1 MPTSLDELIYQT
13 TQKMRSAWYSAH
25 YVAAMRSAPSIE
37 GPPEGPLPSWRTV
50 YHDLNDLLERD
61 WQNVREGL
69 YPTPLP
75 ADTGPIASA
84 RKSFAF
90 LGTFP
95 PSIAAARPATG
106 KKFSLRISAG
116 VIRDTFCRTFIIKAA
131 VI

>member
-13 TQKMRSAWYSAH
+13 TQKMRSAWYSLIMSPRCDQRRASKDRPK
-25 YVAAMRSAPSIE
+25 V
-37 GPPEGPLPSWRTV
+37 PLPSWRTV

-90 LGTFP
+90 LGTFR

-106 KKFSLRISAG
+106 KKFSIRISAG

>member
-50 YHDLNDLLERD
+50 YHDLNELLERD

-69 YPTPLP
+69 YPTPSRPTRARLP
-75 ADTGPIASA
+75 LHAS
-84 RKSFAF
+84 
-90 LGTFP
+90 
-95 PSIAAARPATG
+95 PSL
-106 KKFSLRISAG
+106 F
-116 VIRDTFCRTFIIKAA
+116 
-131 VI
+131 